1 VKISA
6 LSLDRMP
13 KRSTKSAASDPLMI
27 DPADPILKTKLP
39 LPPPLFEE
47 QKWH

>member
-1 VKISA
+1 
-6 LSLDRMP
+6 
-13 KRSTKSAASDPLMI
+13 MI